1 MQIWTGL
8 EEAVCETPT
17 AVACGYFDGLHIG
30 HAAVIGEAVAQAQAL
45 GVEPGVFTF
54 TLHGGHPAAKP
65 EGCEL
70 LTEGEKYRIL
80 EAWGV
85 RRVLCPD
92 FSQFQSMSPEAFVE
106 EILCRRLRAA
116 VVCCGE
122 DFRFGS
128 RASGD
133 VSLLRRL
140 CAQRGVQVAVV
151 PEVDCGGSRVS
162 STRIRALLGEGRVEE
177 ANQLL
182 GRAFGYDFIVIHG
195 KRLGRTIDSPTIN
208 QRMPAGFVRL
218 RHGVYAS
225 VTLAQGRLW
234 PSVTNVGLRP
244 TVEDSR
250 AVNSETYLHG
260 FSGDLYG
267 QRVPVRLLRFLRDE
281 QKFDSVERLRAQ
293 IQADAEACL
302 PVARA
307 YIEEKSI
314 EMRIS
319 PLQPGERVL

>member
-1 MQIWTGL
+1 M
-8 EEAVCETPT
+8 
-17 AVACGYFDGLHIG
+17 
-30 HAAVIGEAVAQAQAL
+30 
-45 GVEPGVFTF
+45 
-54 TLHGGHPAAKP
+54 
-65 EGCEL
+65 
-70 LTEGEKYRIL
+70 
-80 EAWGV
+80 
-85 RRVLCPD
+85 
-92 FSQFQSMSPEAFVE
+92 
-106 EILCRRLRAA
+106 
-116 VVCCGE
+116 
-122 DFRFGS
+122 
-128 RASGD
+128 
-133 VSLLRRL
+133 
-140 CAQRGVQVAVV
+140 
-151 PEVDCGGSRVS
+151 
-162 STRIRALLGEGRVEE
+162 
-177 ANQLL
+177 
-182 GRAFGYDFIVIHG
+182 IHG

-208 QRMPAGFVRL
+208 QRMPVGFVRL